1 MGIGFSGVILKA
13 AQESFQTE
21 LTAIELG
28 ACSGV
33 TITDNTLIL
42 VQRGK
47 SQQSSPF
54 LIQKA
59 NNITTPILSYCLN
72 FYLVKLFLLDS
83 VG

>member
-1 MGIGFSGVILKA
+1 MVMMGIGFSGVILKT
-13 AQESFQTE
+13 ELEGFQSE
-21 LTAIELG
+21 LTAIELS

-59 NNITTPILSYCLN
+59 NNTIELIWSY
-72 FYLVKLFLLDS
+72 YIKS
-83 VG
+83 